1 MKYNNCP
8 VRRLNTWEMLL
19 FIQQFLNRPD
29 IMKEMLYFVQDFSM
43 TIKSSLF
50 SDRICPVTSTHYESE
65 VFLPLIFFDSIRTCR
80 RGVSI
85 AMQWLLRHPSFL
97 EYAILKLVVRTLRE
111 RTVVLNAVLFKQDQ
125 GFPGRAPA
133 RSWSSQQPAAPTC
146 MPLAH
151 SSPAYSSSRRS
162 VSADL
167 GDRWPS
173 GISNTVL
180 APLWPSCFRR
190 TAARA

>member
-1 MKYNNCP
+1 
-8 VRRLNTWEMLL
+8 MLL
-19 FIQQFLNRPD
+19 FIQQFLIRPD
-29 IMKEMLYFVQDFSM
+29 ILREMLYFVPDFNKAIM
-43 TIKSSLF
+43 FSLF
-50 SDRICPVTSTHYESE
+50 SNGVCPVTSTHYESE
-65 VFLPLIFFDSIRTCR
+65 VFLPLIFLDSSRTCR

-85 AMQWLLRHPSFL
+85 AMQWLLETPLVF
-97 EYAILKLVVRTLRE
+97 EYKIHKLVVRRLCE
-111 RTVVLNAVLFKQDQ
+111 RTVVPIAVLFKQDQ
-125 GFPGRAPA
+125 ISPGRAPA
-133 RSWSSQQPAAPTC
+133 RSSPSQQPAAPTN

-151 SSPAYSSSRRS
+151 PSPAYSSSRRS